1 MSKKSRRRKAV
12 HVIGKI
18 KPEQVAALTELSN
31 REPFVVLALPES
43 EWHKFK
49 KFIKRS

>member
-12 HVIGKI
+12 RVIGKI

-31 REPFVVLALPES
+31 REPVVVVALPAS
-43 EWHKFK
+43 AWHKFK
-49 KFIKRS
+49 KVMKWS

>member
-1 MSKKSRRRKAV
+1 MSKKSCKRKAV

-31 REPFVVLALPES
+31 REPVVVVALPAS
-43 EWHKFK
+43 AWHKFK
-49 KFIKRS
+49 KVMEWS